1 MYAGVLALSATQ
13 NPSLPRSFITRGRTS
28 QALPLLLLSCYQVWR
43 HMTRYV
49 SWTYQCPEKHHTGQ
63 MLHLG
68 LAGACAQTA
77 VMLFVILKAHGNV
90 PGSL

>member
-1 MYAGVLALSATQ
+1 
-13 NPSLPRSFITRGRTS
+13 
-28 QALPLLLLSCYQVWR
+28 
-43 HMTRYV
+43 
-49 SWTYQCPEKHHTGQ
+49 

-90 PGSL
+90 LGSLWLPGGKHTSHDTVQPYLNENLSCPQSYSPNSYSPPKVQAAAKDQNRK